1 MHLHYSRC
9 MYVNGSGEDQH
20 SGAGKSEYAPENGSN
35 AHCSISP
42 YCVIFFSKTSLVGR
56 DYGFLQIDWVVVG
69 VQFIALSFPYGSFC
83 IVRRIVPTEEDG
95 GRRRPKP
102 NPPPRPTTSAASA
115 ITMVAQM
122 GVPPLPELLEVV
134 CPVVVAVAA
143 GVEVGVAA
151 APELTVK

>member
-1 MHLHYSRC
+1 MTQASPDISALHCQS
-9 MYVNGSGEDQH
+9 S
-20 SGAGKSEYAPENGSN
+20 
-35 AHCSISP
+35 
-42 YCVIFFSKTSLVGR
+42 
-56 DYGFLQIDWVVVG
+56 
-69 VQFIALSFPYGSFC
+69 LSFPYGSFC

-151 APELTVK
+151 APELTVKVNAPSSGSPSR